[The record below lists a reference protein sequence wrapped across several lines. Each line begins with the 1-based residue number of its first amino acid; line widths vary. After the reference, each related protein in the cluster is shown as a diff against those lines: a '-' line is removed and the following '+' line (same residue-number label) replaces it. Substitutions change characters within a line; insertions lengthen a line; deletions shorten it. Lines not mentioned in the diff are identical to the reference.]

1 MGIIKNIFR
10 HYVLITGTLCIGY
23 SSHSQTLNTRDLA
36 TEWINILNKHDTI
49 ALASLYSDSVQ
60 LESPNWEGIRTGLA
74 VVKETYSRYFTSTPD
89 MQQEITDI
97 IATDSTIVIEYTFRG
112 TLLNPEKNTP
122 EYMRGKKYNLSACTV
137 MSIRKGKITKQQTYF
152 DQVSFLRQ
160 VGFFD
165 QR

>member
-1 MGIIKNIFR
+1 MGIIKNLFR
-10 HYVLITGTLCIGY
+10 HYVLITSTLCIGY
-23 SSHSQTLNTRDLA
+23 SSYSQTLNTRDLA
-36 TEWINILNKHDTI
+36 TEWINILNKHDTV
-49 ALASLYSDSVQ
+49 ALASLYSDSVK
-60 LESPNWEGIRTGLA
+60 LESPNWEGIKTGRA
-74 VVKETYSRYFTSTPD
+74 VAKETYSRYFASTPD

-122 EYMRGKKYNLSACTV
+122 EYMRGKKYKLSACTV
-137 MSIRKGKITKQQTYF
+137 MGIRKGKITKQQTYF